1 MVCFHNHVARARNLR
16 SFESFGVWD
25 IVLPLYLDQLSP
37 LAQVEVVQLFNMIAV
52 DFHVSQS
59 DNRHVRTMVCKLLVY
74 FSS

>member
-16 SFESFGVWD
+16 SFKSFGVWD

-37 LAQVEVVQLFNMIAV
+37 LAQVEAVQLFNMIAV

-74 FSS
+74 YSS